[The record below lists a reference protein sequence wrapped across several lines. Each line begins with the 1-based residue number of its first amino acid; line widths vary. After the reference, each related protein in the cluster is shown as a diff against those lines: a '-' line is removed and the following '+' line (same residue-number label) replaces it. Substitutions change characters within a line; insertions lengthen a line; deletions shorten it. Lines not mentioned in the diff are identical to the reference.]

1 LSSQFFPSL
10 LLSPFLFQG
19 IVICQIYYF
28 FWKFFNMFELWCN
41 LFVGF
46 LFFSFSFVLKTD
58 SFFFLV
64 FLFRLESSFRN
75 FSRPV
80 LHAAARVV
88 QEMGKSRAAAY
99 AVGLQDID
107 EGVNVNSFSES
118 ADPVDSDFNE
128 NPYADGN
135 FLRVKLNFFFKNK
148 I

>member
-1 LSSQFFPSL
+1 
-10 LLSPFLFQG
+10 
-19 IVICQIYYF
+19 
-28 FWKFFNMFELWCN
+28 M
-41 LFVGF
+41 
-46 LFFSFSFVLKTD
+46 
-58 SFFFLV
+58 
-64 FLFRLESSFRN
+64 ESSFRN

-135 FLRVKLNFFFKNK
+135 FLRVKLNFFLKNK